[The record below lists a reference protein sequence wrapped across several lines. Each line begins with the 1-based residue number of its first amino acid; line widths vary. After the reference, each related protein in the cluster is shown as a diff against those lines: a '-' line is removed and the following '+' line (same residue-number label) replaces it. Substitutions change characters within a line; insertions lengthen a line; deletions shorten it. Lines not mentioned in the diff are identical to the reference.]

1 MNEVCVP
8 GGDGRVVESEN
19 EVLMNRFLGAARR
32 GGREGGLQGG
42 RERELHRLSRR
53 DLLKAGL
60 LAGAELLS
68 GRHLIAGLSVSGAP
82 KPRVL
87 VIGAGFAGLA
97 CAFEL
102 VSAGYDV
109 KVLEAR
115 KRVGGRVLTLNQLI
129 PGKNVE
135 GGGELLGSN
144 HPHVL
149 AYAAKFAL
157 EFLDITEEDG
167 SAPMIFDGR
176 FLSDREV
183 QAIELECESAY
194 AQMTDEAR
202 NINADEPWKSPDAET
217 LDKRTT
223 ADWIEDIQVSE
234 LAKRLLTLQ
243 FTSDNGVATRQQSYL
258 CNLAQV
264 KGGGLDR
271 YWIDTELFRLDGG
284 NQQIAHHLAKEL
296 GQQRIQL
303 DCPVQEIHVNDR
315 GIVAIDAT
323 GIRHEADDIVLSA
336 PPSTWSRLRFYPE
349 LPDVLKPQMGAN
361 VKYLSVVDTPFWR
374 ESDLAP
380 DGTNDGE
387 VAQTW
392 HGTDGQ
398 SEEGPFALVA
408 FSGGP
413 EAHAIHRRAVA
424 DRQQAYSRE
433 LEALFPGYGERF
445 VKGQLMDWLAD
456 PWTKAGYSFPA
467 PGQVTTI
474 GPVLRQGLGRLHFAG
489 EHCCYQFVG
498 YMEGALHSGASLARR
513 LAQRDGLLPPN

>member
-176 FLSDREV
+176 
-183 QAIELECESAY
+183 
-194 AQMTDEAR
+194 
-202 NINADEPWKSPDAET
+202 
-217 LDKRTT
+217 
-223 ADWIEDIQVSE
+223 
-234 LAKRLLTLQ
+234 
-243 FTSDNGVATRQQSYL
+243 SYL
-258 CNLAQV
+258 I
-264 KGGGLDR
+264 DR
-271 YWIDTELFRLDGG
+271 SRRSSW
-284 NQQIAHHLAKEL
+284 NAS
-296 GQQRIQL
+296 
-303 DCPVQEIHVNDR
+303 
-315 GIVAIDAT
+315 
-323 GIRHEADDIVLSA
+323 RH
-336 PPSTWSRLRFYPE
+336 T
-349 LPDVLKPQMGAN
+349 
-361 VKYLSVVDTPFWR
+361 
-374 ESDLAP
+374 
-380 DGTNDGE
+380 
-387 VAQTW
+387 
-392 HGTDGQ
+392 
-398 SEEGPFALVA
+398 
-408 FSGGP
+408 
-413 EAHAIHRRAVA
+413 RR
-424 DRQQAYSRE
+424 
-433 LEALFPGYGERF
+433 
-445 VKGQLMDWLAD
+445 
-456 PWTKAGYSFPA
+456 
-467 PGQVTTI
+467 
-474 GPVLRQGLGRLHFAG
+474 
-489 EHCCYQFVG
+489 
-498 YMEGALHSGASLARR
+498 
-513 LAQRDGLLPPN
+513 